1 MSDFISLRMVLVVL
15 CNDNIRMT
23 VNGLLDDASTKTY
36 INNDVAERLELK
48 GIPKQVR
55 VNVLN
60 NHVRTFKTLPVEFN
74 LESVNEKIKDRVSAP

>member
-1 MSDFISLRMVLVVL
+1 MSDFISLRTVLVVL

-60 NHVRTFKTLPVEFN
+60 NHVRTFKTLPAEFN